1 MGKEKQRSLTIL
13 NDVHLS
19 VNGVFDINK
28 VREAIAG
35 VLLAKKFFMYEKGSS
50 VRETP
55 EGREYEA
62 EYIAFKKIDDYVKCV
77 ITVKFLILRYNEV
90 EVDGKTLGSGLA
102 RVGFTAKM
110 DKDWKEKFGSK
121 GFKNMLR
128 EIYEKYIIP
137 DKLLSREVQ
146 IYKETVD
153 VMNAAKAVMEMNQ

>member
-1 MGKEKQRSLTIL
+1 M
-13 NDVHLS
+13 
-19 VNGVFDINK
+19 F
-28 VREAIAG
+28 
-35 VLLAKKFFMYEKGSS
+35 EKGSS
-50 VRETP
+50 VRERP

-62 EYIAFKKIDDYVKCV
+62 EYNAFKKIDDYVKCS

-102 RVGFTAKM
+102 TIKFTAKM
-110 DKDWKEKFGSK
+110 DKDWKDKFGNK

-153 VMNAAKAVMEMNQ
+153 VMNAAKAVMEMYN